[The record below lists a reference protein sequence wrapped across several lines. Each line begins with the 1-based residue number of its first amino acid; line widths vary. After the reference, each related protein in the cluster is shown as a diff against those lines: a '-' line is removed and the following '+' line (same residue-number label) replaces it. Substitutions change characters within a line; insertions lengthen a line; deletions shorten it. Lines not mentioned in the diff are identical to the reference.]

1 MEVKNKFEVR
11 LRKLELT
18 NFRAFEKLE
27 VSFDKRL
34 TVFIGI
40 NGSGKTTVLDGAA
53 SLLQFFIDAIKR
65 QPVSKK
71 KLLDEKDIRNGTKEA
86 VNTITVS
93 LEKKSSSR
101 EESEPIEL
109 SWYGSLTRG
118 DDSFEQDT
126 ITEES
131 AFTDFNT
138 LSQAINRQLKRE
150 EPTSIPILVYYHC
163 DYATDAPAPF
173 NDETTKL
180 EAYNAYDDALSV
192 KSFDF
197 RQFFKWYK
205 WREELARASKNGR
218 DRLRE
223 VTEQAI
229 CSMLSDDQNTF
240 KSLKYRPLPNSLEGE
255 LKIDKNGEPISVNQF
270 SSGEKMIFALTADL
284 ARRLALANPGI
295 KKPLEGTGIV
305 LIDEID
311 LHLHPGKQTE
321 ILSKLMKTFPGLQFI
336 VTTHS
341 PLILNN
347 MDPNTSTAFVLK
359 GDGTQI
365 EELSHFSGRDIRDL
379 LYSFYGIKARPEAI
393 QRSIDEM
400 FELIESEDP
409 EALKKAKSKLAEL
422 KQRLGLDDPAIIDA
436 QNSLEILEEIL

>member
-27 VSFDKRL
+27 VSFNKRL

-53 SLLQFFIDAIKR
+53 SLLQFLIDTIKR
-65 QPVSKK
+65 QAVSKK
-71 KLLDEKDIRNGTKEA
+71 DLLDEKDIRNGTKEA
-86 VNTITVS
+86 VNTIVVS
-93 LEKKSSSR
+93 FEKKSSTK
-101 EESEPIEL
+101 EETEPIEL

-126 ITEES
+126 ITEEN

-138 LSQAINRQLKRE
+138 LSLAINRQLKRE

-163 DYATDAPAPF
+163 DYATDAPTSF
-173 NDETTKL
+173 NDEKTKL
-180 EAYNAYDDALSV
+180 EAYNTYDDALSV

-229 CSMLSDDQNTF
+229 CTMLSDEQNAF

-255 LKIDKNGEPISVNQF
+255 LKIDKNGEPLSVNQF

-321 ILSKLMKTFPGLQFI
+321 ILPKLMRAFPGLQFI

-341 PLILNN
+341 PLVLNN
-347 MDPNTSTAFVLK
+347 MDPNTSSAFVLK

-365 EELSHFSGRDIRDL
+365 EELSHFSGRDVRDL
-379 LYSFYGIKARPEAI
+379 LYRFYGIKARPEAI

-400 FELIESEDP
+400 FELIEKEEP
-409 EALKKAKSKLAEL
+409 EALKKARRKLTAL
-422 KQRLGLDDPAIIDA
+422 KKLLGLDDPAIIDA